1 MIGERAR
8 REDQSAMW
16 RQHDAHAAGRM
27 VRYEVDAVTEEM
39 SFLEVV
45 DVLSEDL
52 TANEMLRAGLART
65 TLAFL

>member
-1 MIGERAR
+1 
-8 REDQSAMW
+8 MW